1 MSAYEYLLKKGFK
14 KVHQPGKRYN
24 LTLEELVNLLEEFAL
39 HQQNLKIQETPDMRQ
54 LKLWM

>member
-14 KVHQPGKRYN
+14 KVHQPRKRYN
-24 LTLEELVNLLEEFAL
+24 LTIEELVNLLEEFAL
-39 HQQNLKIQETPDMRQ
+39 HQQNLKIQETLDMRQ